1 MCREIVENV
10 LSGTKA
16 GFKATRNLV
25 FNQKA
30 ERSTMNRQKSRA
42 IVDNLLSGIKAGFKA
57 ILNFEHAIERKKMD
71 HQKSK
76 STFSAILLTLTLM
89 VTALGVS
96 SAVAAEKKMVK
107 DPSTGKIVSVPE
119 YGGTF
124 THAYCCSPP
133 DFDSL
138 YGHSDGRRAGFVG
151 VVEKLGWADWAMDRK
166 LYSWSTELVPDSVM
180 RGYLAESWETPDPRT
195 YIFHIRQ
202 GVHWHNKPPM
212 NGRELTA
219 KDVEYNYHRY
229 LGLGSGF
236 TEAAVYHANP
246 LGAIGVESVTAT
258 DKYTVVFTLAEPNLV
273 ALSAI
278 LLQPSAHINAPEVI
292 KEYGEIDDWRN
303 LIGTGPFMLTDFV
316 DGSSVTKTKN
326 PDYWGY
332 DEKYPQ
338 NRLPYIDKF
347 RMLVIAD
354 EASRIAALRTA
365 KIDYVGVLTHNSIVS
380 TDTGLRLQQT
390 NPELK
395 VSTFPSPTF
404 NKSGFVFNTSKPHF
418 GDVRV
423 RHAMQMALDLETI
436 KATYWKGMAETAPQG
451 FLGSGLVEFGYVT
464 PFEEWPEGVK
474 QYYRYDRAGAEK
486 LLDEAG
492 YPRGADGI
500 RFKTTL
506 NVRELH
512 DVFFYEIAVEHFR
525 EIGIDLEMT
534 VYDTATWAGRIRAGD
549 DGMVSFSAG
558 FVLHPAMM
566 LPTFT
571 SNHSFKPSHVQEPAF
586 DAMVEALK
594 GSTTLEEQQSLAREA
609 SMYLTEQH
617 WSMWG
622 GAAFEFNF
630 VQPWVRLQR

>member
-1 MCREIVENV
+1 MNNMVKKHMAV
-10 LSGTKA
+10 LVGLALTATGLQAA
-16 GFKATRNLV
+16 G
-25 FNQKA
+25 
-30 ERSTMNRQKSRA
+30 
-42 IVDNLLSGIKAGFKA
+42 
-57 ILNFEHAIERKKMD
+57 
-71 HQKSK
+71 
-76 STFSAILLTLTLM
+76 
-89 VTALGVS
+89 
-96 SAVAAEKKMVK
+96 AAEEGSAAADRSYVT
-107 DPSTGKIVSVPE
+107 DPTTGKVVVAPE

-138 YGHSDGRRAGFVG
+138 YGHGGGRRAGFAG
-151 VVEKLGWADWAMDRK
+151 VVEKLGWVDWAMDRN
-166 LYSWSTELVPDSVM
+166 LYSWSELVPDSVM
-180 RGYLAESWETPDPRT
+180 RGHLAESWETPDPRT

-202 GVHWHNKPPM
+202 GVHWHNRPPV

-258 DKYTVVFTLAEPNLV
+258 DEYTVVFKLAEPNWV
-273 ALSAI
+273 ALSAV

-292 KEYGEIDDWRN
+292 EEYGEIDDWRN
-303 LIGTGPFMLTDFV
+303 QVGTGPFMVTDFV

-332 DEKYPQ
+332 DEKYPE
-338 NRLPYIDKF
+338 NRLPYLDEVV
-347 RMLVIAD
+347 MLVIPD
-354 EASRIAALRTA
+354 DASRIAALRTGEL
-365 KIDYVGVLTHNSIVS
+365 DYVGILTDNSIVS
-380 TDTGLRLQQT
+380 TDVGLRLQQT
-390 NPELK
+390 NPELQMF
-395 VSTFPSPTF
+395 TRPHPTF
-404 NKSGFVFNTSKPHF
+404 NKSGFVFNTSKPPM

-436 KATYWKGMAETAPQG
+436 KDSYWKGMAETAPQG

-464 PFEEWPEGVK
+464 PFEEWPEEIK
-474 QYYRYDRAGAEK
+474 RYYRYDRAGAEK

-492 YPRGADGI
+492 FPRGADGI
-500 RFKTTL
+500 RFRTTL

-512 DVFFYEIAVEHFR
+512 DTFFYEIAVEHFR
-525 EIGIDLEMT
+525 EIGVDVEMT
-534 VYDTATWAGRIRAGD
+534 VYDTATWAGRIGTGD

-558 FVLHPAMM
+558 FVHHPAMM

-571 SNHSFKPSHVQEPAF
+571 SNNSFKPAQVQDPAF

-594 GSTTLEEQQSLAREA
+594 AATELEEYESRAREA

-622 GAAFEFNF
+622 GAAFEFTF
-630 VQPWVRLQR
+630 VQPWVTGYNAESKAGGDRGPIVARLWIDQDLKKEMGH